1 MLVMFAITAASLLG
15 IIGLLYSFGLVL
27 DQRRSLQ
34 GAADAA
40 SLAGAWRVLGEL
52 QSDNR
57 SDAAVWSSIVSY
69 ATRNGVVND
78 TSHLSATYVDASGAD
93 LSTVAA
99 VGSGGRFDPAV
110 RGVRVSVQNPVNTI
124 LPGFVRVSQI
134 TVSNSATGVV
144 RPTDAPTST
153 AVAVPVA
160 ANLAAAQAAYASHT
174 TFNLFQ
180 QTSLP
185 LGLPPTLNFAAPG
198 NTPSPGATS
207 YSSALS
213 DNLQYWSDGQHAN
226 GTLSVGGAVA
236 LAGAA
241 YYDSIA
247 AGLRDNIRRQAL
259 PVDVDGQSYA
269 LITVPVWDTADSSSG
284 TVHIAG
290 FMQMK
295 IRAASSELS
304 ATAARGIFVPFAV
317 SAAPST
323 AASPGVDLGAALVEI
338 AS

>member
-1 MLVMFAITAASLLG
+1 MLVMFAIAAASLLG
-15 IIGLLYSFGLVL
+15 VIGLLYSFGLVL

-40 SLAGAWRVLGEL
+40 SLAGAWRVLDEL

-57 SDAAVWSSIVSY
+57 SDTAVWSSVVSY
-69 ATRNGVVND
+69 ATRNGVVSN

-93 LSTVAA
+93 LSTPAA

-110 RGVRVSVQNPVNTI
+110 RGVRVSVQNAVGTI

-134 TVSNSATGVV
+134 AVSNSSTAIA
-144 RPTDAPTST
+144 RSTDSPTST
-153 AVAVPVA
+153 RIAVPIA

-174 TFNLFQ
+174 PFNLFQ
-180 QTSLP
+180 QSTPP
-185 LGLPPTLNFAAPG
+185 LGRAPTLDLTSSSNNPA
-198 NTPSPGATS
+198 TGASS

-213 DNLQYWSDGQHAN
+213 ANVQYWSDGQHAN
-226 GTLSVGGAVA
+226 GTLRVGGAVA
-236 LAGAA
+236 LASAA
-241 YYDSIA
+241 YYESIA
-247 AGLRDNIRRQAL
+247 AGLRDNIRRQGL

-269 LITVPVWDTADSSSG
+269 LIMVPVWDTADSTAG

-295 IRAASSELS
+295 IRATSSELGT
-304 ATAARGIFVPFAV
+304 TAARGTFVPLAV
-317 SAAPST
+317 SAVPST
-323 AASPGVDLGAALVEI
+323 AAVPSVDLGAALVEI